1 MRPLH
6 RRFPRSAHVFL
17 VAVLGLVLTQT
28 ATGQLPADA
37 FSRMFSSSAIQ
48 AGPIRWHYISGG
60 SGDVVVLLH
69 GWPQTWF
76 EWRDVMPDLAKRYR
90 VIAADLP
97 GLGDSAEAASYDKKS
112 LAQHLRRLMAELK
125 ITSFHL
131 VGHDMGGI
139 VAYAYARQFPGDLK
153 SVVLVDT
160 PIPGLT
166 GWDGLRSQWPRWH
179 FAFHNLP
186 DLPEALVSG
195 RERIYLNWFFQT
207 LAYNKTVFS
216 DARVDRYVQAYSR
229 PSTLHAG
236 FEYYRAFEKDAAD
249 NEDHATAKVSIPVL
263 SIGGANSRLN
273 KYVVDQLRA
282 GTTRLTGDLAPESGH
297 WIPEEQPAWLAK
309 RLLDFFASNSN

>member
-1 MRPLH
+1 MRVASE
-6 RRFPRSAHVFL
+6 RFGRLGAGL
-17 VAVLGLVLTQT
+17 LLAVLGLGLAQT
-28 ATGQLPADA
+28 APIAPLDEET
-37 FSRMFSSSAIQ
+37 FWRSFSSASSQ
-48 AGPIRWHYISGG
+48 VGQVRWHYVTGG

-76 EWRDVMPDLAKRYR
+76 EWRDVMPLLAKRYR
-90 VIAADLP
+90 VVAVDLP
-97 GLGDSAEAASYDKKS
+97 GLGDSSGSESYDKRT
-112 LAQHLRRLMAELK
+112 LAQHLQRLLVSLK

-153 SVVLVDT
+153 TVSMVDT

-166 GWDGLRSQWPRWH
+166 GWEGLRNQWPRWH
-179 FAFHNLP
+179 WAFHSFP

-195 RERIYLNWFFQT
+195 RERIYLNWFFQNFS
-207 LAYNKTVFS
+207 YNKAVFS
-216 DARVDRYVQAYSR
+216 EARVDRYVQAYSK
-229 PSTLHAG
+229 PSSLRAG

-249 NEDHATAKVSIPVL
+249 NQDHESVKLTVPVL

-282 GTTRLTGDLAPESGH
+282 GTTRLTGDLAPQSGH
-297 WIPEEQPAWLAK
+297 WIPEEQPEWLAR
-309 RLLDFFASNSN
+309 RLMEFMGAH

>member
-1 MRPLH
+1 MWLSH
-6 RRFPRSAHVFL
+6 RRLRRSTQVLL
-17 VAVLGLVLTQT
+17 VGALGLALTQT
-28 ATGQLPADA
+28 VTGQLPDDVFGKLFA
-37 FSRMFSSSAIQ
+37 STSLQ
-48 AGPIRWHYISGG
+48 AGPIRWHYMSGG
-60 SGDVVVLLH
+60 TGDVVVLLH

-97 GLGDSAEAASYDKKS
+97 GLGDSGEAASYDKKA
-112 LAQHLRRLMAELK
+112 LAQHLRRLMVELK
-125 ITSFHL
+125 ITSFHV

-153 SVVLVDT
+153 TLTLVDT

-195 RERIYLNWFFQT
+195 RERVYLNWFFQG
-207 LAYNKTVFS
+207 LAYNKAVFS
-216 DARVDRYVQAYSR
+216 EARVDRYVHAYSR
-229 PSTLHAG
+229 PSALHAG
-236 FEYYRAFEKDAAD
+236 FEYYRAFEKDAGD
-249 NEDHATAKVSIPVL
+249 NQDHATAKLSIPVL

-273 KYVVDQLRA
+273 KYVIDQLRA

-297 WIPEEQPAWLAK
+297 WIPEEQPAWLAR
-309 RLLDFFASNSN
+309 RLMEFFAGK

>member
-1 MRPLH
+1 MRVTC
-6 RRFPRSAHVFL
+6 RRFGRRRVVL
-17 VAVLGLVLTQT
+17 LLAVLGLGLTQATPT
-28 ATGQLPADA
+28 APLDDAA
-37 FSRMFSSSAIQ
+37 FSRSFTSTAIQ
-48 AGPIRWHYISGG
+48 AGAVRWHYVTGG

-69 GWPQTWF
+69 GWPETWF
-76 EWRDVMPDLAKRYR
+76 EWCDVMPHIAKRYR

-97 GLGDSAEAASYDKKS
+97 GLGDSSAAETYDKQT
-112 LAQHLRRLMAELK
+112 LAQHLRKLLTVLK

-153 SVVLVDT
+153 TVSLVDT

-166 GWDGLRSQWPRWH
+166 GWEGLRSQWPRWH

-195 RERIYLNWFFQT
+195 RERIYLNWFFQA
-207 LAYNKTVFS
+207 LAYNKAVFS
-216 DARVDRYVQAYSR
+216 EARVDRYVQAYSK
-229 PSTLHAG
+229 PSSLHAG
-236 FEYYRAFEKDAAD
+236 FEYYRAFEKDALD
-249 NEDHATAKVSIPVL
+249 NEDHESAKLAMPLL

-282 GTTRLTGDLAPESGH
+282 GTTQLTGDLAPQSGH
-297 WIPEEQPAWLAK
+297 WIPEEQPEWLAR
-309 RLLDFFASNSN
+309 RLMEFIAAH

>member
-1 MRPLH
+1 MRVSQAWLRLH
-6 RRFPRSAHVFL
+6 GPAL
-17 VAVLGLVLTQT
+17 LLGVLGLGLAQ
-28 ATGQLPADA
+28 ATPTPRLDDEA
-37 FSRMFSSSAIQ
+37 FSRSFSSTSRQ
-48 AGPIRWHYISGG
+48 VGPIQWHYVTGG

-76 EWRDVMPDLAKRYR
+76 EWRDVMPHLAKRHR
-90 VIAADLP
+90 VIAVDLP
-97 GLGDSAEAASYDKKS
+97 GLGDSSGSETYDKRT
-112 LAQHLRRLMAELK
+112 LAQHLRRLLSDLK
-125 ITSFHL
+125 ITSFHI

-153 SVVLVDT
+153 TVSMVDT

-166 GWDGLRSQWPRWH
+166 GWEGLRNQWPRWH

-207 LAYNKTVFS
+207 LAYNKAVFS
-216 DARVDRYVQAYSR
+216 EARVDRYVQAYSK
-229 PSTLHAG
+229 PSSLHAG
-236 FEYYRAFEKDAAD
+236 FEYYRAFEKDAVD
-249 NEDHATAKVSIPVL
+249 NQDHESAKLAMPVL

-282 GTTRLTGDLAPESGH
+282 GTTRLTGDLAPQSGH
-297 WIPEEQPAWLAK
+297 WIPEEQPEWLAK
-309 RLLDFFASNSN
+309 RLMEFIASN